1 MFAIIFLYPL
11 VPGEQFVLFNFKREQ
26 QLIKLMR
33 IKEKKKKST
42 SKDFWPMKK
51 KSYFGPDAKL
61 KYFFA

>member
-33 IKEKKKKST
+33 IKEKKKKYFKGFLT
-42 SKDFWPMKK
+42 YEKK
-51 KSYFGPDAKL
+51 NL
-61 KYFFA
+61 ILVLMQN